1 MTTDLTA
8 TMGAGAP
15 EATAASIKPTLH
27 HITLKTGQLDAM
39 IAWYEQVV
47 GLDRQFVFEHGAWL
61 TNDAANHRLGL
72 LSTPK
77 VTDDPDKLIHAG
89 LHHSAFEYADI
100 DEWLATYVRLKAFG
114 IVPHMVVDHGMTFSM
129 YYLDPDGNS
138 VELQID
144 NFGNWRQ
151 SSEWMR
157 TADAFAADPIGPPC
171 DPEALLAARR
181 AGLSHVEIHQ
191 RAYRG
196 EYTAGA
202 PADPRLPL

>member
-1 MTTDLTA
+1 MTTGLSSPSRDDQ
-8 TMGAGAP
+8 
-15 EATAASIKPTLH
+15 ATAQSDAIRPTLH
-27 HITLKTGQLDAM
+27 HITLKTPQLEAM
-39 IAWYEQVV
+39 ITWYELVI
-47 GLDRQFVFEHGAWL
+47 GLDRQFAFESGAWL

-77 VTDDPDKLIHAG
+77 VADDPDKLTHAG

-100 DEWLATYVRLKAFG
+100 DEWLATYERLKSHG
-114 IVPHMVVDHGMTFSM
+114 ITPHMVVDHGMTLSM

-157 TADAFAADPIGPPC
+157 TSSEFSSNPIGPPC
-171 DPEALLAARR
+171 DPEAMVAARR
-181 AGLSHVEIHQ
+181 SGLSHVQIHE

-196 EYTAGA
+196 DYAASA
-202 PADPRLPL
+202 PADPRLPM